1 MVSIAELDPA
11 LAAILVCPET
21 GAPLAWRDGVLVSA
35 TGRQYPVR
43 GGIPRFVASDDYVG
57 SFSFEW
63 NTHNRTQLDSFTG
76 AQTAEAILTAK
87 TGLCPADVAGKLVL
101 DAGIGAGRFTDI
113 LSRWG
118 AKVIGIDLSYA
129 VEAAYANFHDR
140 PNVLVVQGD
149 IGRLPLAD
157 ESIDIIISIGVL
169 HHTPSTERYFQALV
183 PKLKRGGR
191 IAIWVYPDSGEF
203 AVRRHWI
210 PFTSRLPARAFYEW
224 CRWIVVRIHSD
235 PGRRWVQLLRRLFPF
250 SEQDLGLENDILD
263 TFDAYSP
270 KFHFTHRPE
279 DVARWFADAQLQ
291 DISILG
297 VPSAVTGTKR

>member
-1 MVSIAELDPA
+1 MVRLTELDPA
-11 LAAILVCPET
+11 LAGILACPET
-21 GAPLAWRDGVLVSA
+21 GAPLAWRGDELVSA
-35 TGRQYPVR
+35 AGRRYPVR

-76 AQTAEAILTAK
+76 AGSAEAILTAK
-87 TGLCPADVAGKLVL
+87 TGLRPEDVAGKLVL

-118 AKVIGIDLSYA
+118 AKVVGIDLSYA
-129 VEAAYANFHDR
+129 VEAAYANFRDR

-149 IGRLPLAD
+149 IARLPLAD
-157 ESIDIIISIGVL
+157 ESVDVIVSIGVL
-169 HHTPSTERYFQALV
+169 HHTPSTKRYFQALV

-210 PFTSRLPARAFYEW
+210 PFTSRLPSRAFYEW
-224 CRWIVVRIHSD
+224 CRWIVMRIQAD
-235 PGRRWVQLLRRLFPF
+235 RGRRWVQLLRRLFPF

-270 KFHFTHRPE
+270 KFHFTHSSE
-279 DVARWFADAQLQ
+279 AVARWFADAGLEQ
-291 DISILG
+291 IRILD
-297 VPSAVTGTKR
+297 VPSAVTAIKR